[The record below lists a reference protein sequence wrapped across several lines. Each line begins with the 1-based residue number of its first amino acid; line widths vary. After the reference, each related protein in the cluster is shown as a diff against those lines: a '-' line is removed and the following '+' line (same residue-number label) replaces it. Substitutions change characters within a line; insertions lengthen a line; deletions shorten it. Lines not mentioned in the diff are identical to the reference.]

1 MGFSRP
7 LRSFRGTWLRWLR
20 LLVVGSQD
28 MMKVREQPLGDLHDA
43 VVGLGAPGKPP
54 ASAGSIAK
62 DSLWRSVSEGRAGQR
77 R

>member
-1 MGFSRP
+1 
-7 LRSFRGTWLRWLR
+7 
-20 LLVVGSQD
+20 